1 MYWGSYT
8 WMCIYMYRYKYIYIY
23 IFNLHARQ
31 KTLKAIEEHMKHMG
45 YGFAA
50 CQRMVIVFC
59 LLGVQRRSCCAKEGR
74 FCLGQKRHI
83 YIYIFIYIYI
93 LIQTYTNV

>member
-8 WMCIYMYRYKYIYIY
+8 WMCIYMYRYKYKYIY

-31 KTLKAIEEHMKHMG
+31 KTLKAIEAHMKQMG

-50 CQRMVIVFC
+50 CQRMVIVF
-59 LLGVQRRSCCAKEGR
+59 LSFGCAKEVLLCKGGPIL
-74 FCLGQKRHI
+74 FGPEKAHI
-83 YIYIFIYIYI
+83 YIYIY
-93 LIQTYTNV
+93 